1 MYPRKAFK
9 KMDLNIILVQ
19 RQTPLVF
26 LPKNIG
32 TCWVEWLVVAKL
44 TLAAAGI
51 YKQLH
56 CLHVFVCI
64 YLYKTVTF
72 VFGIET

>member
-1 MYPRKAFK
+1 MYSRKAFK
-9 KMDLNIILVQ
+9 KMDLNIILT
-19 RQTPLVF
+19 RRHTPFVF

-32 TCWVEWLVVAKL
+32 TWVEWLVAAKL

-56 CLHVFVCI
+56 CLHVFVC
-64 YLYKTVTF
+64 
-72 VFGIET
+72 VFICIKR